1 MKNPPET
8 SQESVPPTTETPQ
21 TAADSV
27 TDKAAPSI
35 LPWIR
40 LAGAFLAG
48 IPFFCTIPYSVH
60 SWRTSPMDRTNWI
73 FFLAFLLIAVC
84 SVPAVNDSAKRNRY
98 DWFALL
104 AAAAAAI
111 LYAGGIVKQ
120 IYLIRILAGTWFW
133 WTGVWFFCGWHAA
146 WHMIPAFG
154 VLSLGCT
161 SSTFLLCR
169 HFLIQPQTA
178 LFLKLGG
185 TLLCAA
191 LCAVFM
197 LTGFVMKR
205 EVFWFLLA
213 AAAILGGT
221 VVSRG
226 AGKTA
231 PAFRPD
237 LTAAMEGFDRTVIP
251 LTENTI
257 RFFEGSE
264 VHQYAYS
271 DGIFQCS
278 ILEVRCGNDIH
289 KIHPAS
295 HCIRSSGA
303 EILSES
309 VVTHTMPDGRS
320 LPVTEIRAR
329 IRSTPTLTFVWYT
342 GPTETTGSFYTFRRK
357 WSPSEQWYSYQAV
370 TEIYDGNEAAA
381 RTFLLNLLSRLNSPC
396 EDPAKEQSR

>member
-1 MKNPPET
+1 MKNPPEA
-8 SQESVPPTTETPQ
+8 SQNPVPASAETPRK
-21 TAADSV
+21 TADSAPE
-27 TDKAAPSI
+27 KAVSSVF
-35 LPWIR
+35 PWMR
-40 LAGAFLAG
+40 FAGAFLAG
-48 IPFFCTIPYSVH
+48 IPFFCTVPYSVH
-60 SWRTSPMDRTNWI
+60 SWHTSPMDHTNWI
-73 FFLAFLLIAVC
+73 FFLAFLLIAAC
-84 SVPAVNDSAKRNRY
+84 SLPAVSDSARRNRS

-120 IYLIRILAGTWFW
+120 IYLFRILAGTWFW

-146 WHMIPAFG
+146 WNMIPAFG

-161 SSTFLLCR
+161 SSTFLLSR

-178 LFLKLGG
+178 LFLKIGA
-185 TLLCAA
+185 TLFCAA
-191 LCAVFM
+191 LCAVFL

-231 PAFRPD
+231 PPFRPD
-237 LTAAMEGFDRTVIP
+237 LTAAVEGFDRSEIP
-251 LTENTI
+251 LIESTI

-264 VHQYAYS
+264 AHQYAYS
-271 DGIFQCS
+271 DGIFRCN
-278 ILEVRCGNDIH
+278 ILEVKCGDDIH
-289 KIHPAS
+289 MIHPAS

-309 VVTHTMPDGRS
+309 VVMHSLPDGRS
-320 LPVTEIRAR
+320 LPVTEIRAK
-329 IRSTPTLTFVWYT
+329 IHSTPTLTFVWYT

-370 TEIYDGNEAAA
+370 TEIYDGNEDAA
-381 RTFLLNLLSRLNSPC
+381 RRFLLNLLSIF
-396 EDPAKEQSR
+396 